1 MTLDSGGTTILSF
14 RGGAQE
20 YQWGNSAQIRVAFQK
35 RLPSW
40 IDTDTFGFALVA
52 GEAAKAKSSLGS
64 DALRLLDPGLGRG
77 VDGCLFERSRCRRYV
92 HRLFRECVSPHR
104 SELEDRGLK

>member
-35 RLPSW
+35 RVPSW

-77 VDGCLFERSRCRRYV
+77 VTGVCSSEVGVGGTYIVCFESGCPLTV
-92 HRLFRECVSPHR
+92 QN
-104 SELEDRGLK
+104 